1 MTCKN
6 PDNFM
11 NTSRCFN
18 LFNGIPFGQKSVK
31 YQTVVKFIIHL
42 FCSLPP
48 FLSINTLF
56 IVKGYLAD
64 PASL

>member
-1 MTCKN
+1 MACKN

-11 NTSRCFN
+11 NISRCFN
-18 LFNGIPFGQKSVK
+18 LFNGIL

-64 PASL
+64 LASL